1 MKQKKL
7 AILNRFL
14 MLAINLLY
22 VLLVVYFIGH
32 YIEVK
37 SLPMCSNEIMLLM
50 ILTIIKSCQTIIPS
64 KKKTSVTVFGKKIT
78 KSTKKKIRV
87 LNYFYEAIYFSML
100 LTTTLIIMIVFNKLF
115 IDYYSIIPN
124 NLIVSITIVTIV
136 FFVTTL
142 AVLFTL
148 DYFVREKHISTQ
160 KKDA

>member
-7 AILNRFL
+7 AVLNRFL

-22 VLLVVYFIGH
+22 LLLVVYFIGH

-87 LNYFYEAIYFSML
+87 LNYFYEAVYFSML
-100 LTTTLIIMIVFNKLF
+100 LTTTLITMIVFNKLF

-124 NLIVSITIVTIV
+124 NLVISITVVTIA
-136 FFVTTL
+136 FFMISLVI
-142 AVLFTL
+142 LFSI
-148 DYFVREKHISTQ
+148 DYLVREKHISTQ

>member
-7 AILNRFL
+7 AVLNRFL

-78 KSTKKKIRV
+78 KSTKKKIQNTVRV
-87 LNYFYEAIYFSML
+87 NTDLNNSL
-100 LTTTLIIMIVFNKLF
+100 KLF
-115 IDYYSIIPN
+115 CSC
-124 NLIVSITIVTIV
+124 S
-136 FFVTTL
+136 L
-142 AVLFTL
+142 AC
-148 DYFVREKHISTQ
+148 
-160 KKDA
+160 A